1 MLKKIKELFMPLLLG
16 GVMIGGIF
24 LLFSGGNGA
33 STDPSQSPSIANV
46 IVPELSALA
55 QQGEELFTVNC
66 SACHGVNAGGTGNG
80 PALVQDIYNPGHHPD
95 QAFVRAAITGV
106 RAHHWG
112 FGNMPPVDGITQSE
126 VLIIARYVRE
136 LQQAN
141 GIATLPH
148 DMQ

>member
-1 MLKKIKELFMPLLLG
+1 M
-16 GVMIGGIF
+16 
-24 LLFSGGNGA
+24 FSGGNGA
-33 STDPSQSPSIANV
+33 GSDPSNSPRLANV
-46 IVPELSALA
+46 IIPELSLLA
-55 QQGEELFTVNC
+55 QQGEELFNVNC
-66 SACHGVNAGGTGNG
+66 AACHGDNAGGTDNG
-80 PALVQDIYNPGHHPD
+80 PALVHDIYNPGHHPD

-112 FGNMPPVDGITQSE
+112 FGNMPPVDGITQEE
-126 VLIIARYVRE
+126 VLVIARYIRE